1 MQDNNANLISIV
13 QESPSVTEISE
24 EFSLPDYVPEIRRV
38 LTVLA
43 QVLPESKYLQ
53 QAQDGATLDL
63 GGSVT
68 YSLIYTDDEGKLNAV
83 PLNSNYE
90 EKITLQS
97 NPQYTLVD
105 ASVDNVSYRVSAP
118 RKLTIKSRVKNKVTQ
133 GIQNQLRENITPKSS
148 ADELYLEKKEKTTKS
163 VEMSTATLTNVRI
176 SDKLTSDNENNV
188 KPIWCD
194 ARLVIKDS
202 RAKNGY
208 VSARGE
214 AIVKCLV
221 EENGEIKV
229 IEKTMP
235 IAEEIE
241 MSGAKENDLVRVGGR
256 CVSLSISN
264 EELKDSTQL
273 FFDLVCDLE
282 AEAYSNRERVL
293 TEDVYSTSNEME
305 VTYKQM
311 PVYSIVKAGESSF
324 TFNESVKRK
333 SNDISEIIDVLVD
346 PVCEK
351 TEIKG
356 EKMIATGKVNLC
368 LIGIKENEAER
379 EYLCEAYEMPLRY
392 ELDLKKRTENGISR
406 CLFSALN
413 GSARLDKDSVS
424 VRCEIY
430 PSYSVF
436 ERTNEQII
444 DTGVIKK
451 DTEFKKDGSTIRV
464 YFPTE
469 GDTLWEIAKRYHTTV
484 NKLAQDNIIDPSTRT
499 LAKNLI
505 V

>member
-1 MQDNNANLISIV
+1 MQENNANLLSIA
-13 QESPSVTEISE
+13 QENPSITEISE

-53 QAQDGATLDL
+53 ESQGGATLDL

-68 YSLIYTDDEGKLNAV
+68 YSLIYTDDEGKLNAI

-90 EKITLQS
+90 TKIALQA

-105 ASVDNVSYRVSAP
+105 TSVDNVSYRVSAP

-133 GIQNQLRENITPKSS
+133 GIQNQVKENITPRSS
-148 ADELYLEKKEKTTKS
+148 ADELYLEKREKPVKS
-163 VEMSTATLTNVRI
+163 VEMSTATLSNVRI
-176 SDKLTSDNENNV
+176 SDKLTSDNEKNV

-202 RAKNGY
+202 RVQNGY

-214 AIVKCLV
+214 AVVKCLV

-229 IEKTMP
+229 IEKSMP

-241 MSGAKENDLVRVGGR
+241 MKDAKENDQVRVDGR

-264 EELKDSTQL
+264 EELNESTQL

-282 AEAYSNRERVL
+282 AEAYSNSERVL
-293 TEDVYSTSNEME
+293 TKDIYSTLNEME

-311 PVYSIVKAGESSF
+311 PVYSVVKAGNSSF
-324 TFNESVKRK
+324 TFNEAVKRK
-333 SNDISEIIDVLVD
+333 SKDISEIIDVLLD

-356 EKMIATGKVNLC
+356 EKMIATGKLNLC
-368 LIGIKENEAER
+368 LIGTKENEAER
-379 EYLCEAYEMPLRY
+379 EYLCETYELPIKY
-392 ELDLKKRTENGISR
+392 ELDMKKKLENGVSR
-406 CLFSALN
+406 CLFSCLK
-413 GSARLDKDSVS
+413 GDARLDKDSVS

-436 ERTNEQII
+436 ERTNERII
-444 DTGVIKK
+444 DTGLIKK

-484 NKLAQDNIIDPSTRT
+484 NKLAEVNGIDPGAST

>member
-1 MQDNNANLISIV
+1 MQENNANLLSIA
-13 QESPSVTEISE
+13 QENPSVTEISE

-53 QAQDGATLDL
+53 EGQNGPTLDL

-68 YSLIYTDDEGKLNAV
+68 YSLIYTDDEGKLNAI

-90 EKITLQS
+90 TKIQLQVS
-97 NPQYTLVD
+97 PQYTLVD
-105 ASVDNVSYRVSAP
+105 TTVDNVSYRVSAP
-118 RKLTIKSRVKNKVTQ
+118 RRLTIKSRVKNKVTASV
-133 GIQNQLRENITPKSS
+133 QNQVREDITPRSS
-148 ADELYLEKKEKTTKS
+148 ADELYLEKKEKVVQSVDMTTG
-163 VEMSTATLTNVRI
+163 TLSNVRI
-176 SDKLTSDNENNV
+176 SDKLTTDKEKSI

-194 ARLVIKDS
+194 ARLVIKDA
-202 RAKNGY
+202 RVQNGF

-214 AIVKCLV
+214 AIVKCLALEN
-221 EENGEIKV
+221 EEINV

-241 MSGAKENDLVRVGGR
+241 IQGAKENGIARVGGR

-264 EELKDSTQL
+264 EELNDTTQL

-282 AEAYSNRERVL
+282 AEVYSNSDKVL
-293 TEDVYSTSNEME
+293 TEDIYSTTNEME
-305 VTYKQM
+305 VTYKQV
-311 PVYSIVKAGESSF
+311 PVYNVVRAGGTSF
-324 TFNESVKRK
+324 TFNESSKRK
-333 SNDISEIIDVLVD
+333 SKEMNEIIDVLVD

-356 EKMIATGKVNLC
+356 DKMIASGRLNVNI
-368 LIGIKENEAER
+368 IGTKENETER
-379 EYLCEAYEMPLRY
+379 EYLCETYDLPLKY
-392 ELDLKKRTENGISR
+392 ELDMKRQVEYGVAR
-406 CLFSALN
+406 CLFSTLDAN
-413 GSARLDKDSVS
+413 ARFDKDSVS
-424 VRCEIY
+424 VTCEIY
-430 PSYSVF
+430 PSFTVF
-436 ERTNEQII
+436 ERTNERIL
-444 DTGVIKK
+444 DTGLIKK
-451 DTEFKKDGSTIRV
+451 DAEIKKDGSTIRV

-469 GDTLWEIAKRYHTTV
+469 GDTLWEIAKKYNTTV
-484 NKLAQDNIIDPSTRT
+484 SKIAQDNSIDPSTKT